1 MALPLPRLR
10 LSVIRELLSSQAA
23 GGQILMLA
31 AAAAMGIANSK
42 LAEDYF
48 HLLHVDVGPMSLL
61 HWINDALMALF
72 FLLVGCE
79 IKREFVD
86 GEMASWPRRI
96 LPGVAA
102 AAGMAVPALVFLG
115 LNLDAPANMKGWAI
129 PTATDIAFAL
139 GVMALLG
146 DKVPGSLKLLLTA
159 IAVIDDLGAIVVIAA
174 VYTEGVDLMALAA
187 AAGLCGL
194 LAVLN
199 WRRVQVVWP
208 YLLVGAALWVAVH
221 ASGIHATLA
230 GVITALALPI
240 QPSPGVPEIRDSPL
254 LRVEHGI
261 APWVAFAIVP
271 IFGFANAGVD
281 VRGLSLDTAINPL
294 VMGIAAGLVFGK
306 MIGIFGAIMTLVKLD
321 IVDMPANANV
331 WQIWGLSLLCGI
343 GFTMSLFI
351 GALAFPLHPLL
362 VEEAKLGVLTG
373 SLVAAVLGYTV
384 LRLVSP
390 AASPAI
396 SPAAS
401 PKRP

>member
-31 AAAAMGIANSK
+31 AAAAMGIANSS

-48 HLLHVDVGPMSLL
+48 HLLHVDVGPMNLL
-61 HWINDALMALF
+61 HWINDALMAVF

-86 GEMASWPRRI
+86 GEMATWPRRI

-102 AAGMAVPALVFLG
+102 AAGMAAPALVFLG
-115 LNLDAPANMKGWAI
+115 LNLDAPANLKGWAI

-146 DKVPGSLKLLLTA
+146 DRVPASLKLLLTA
-159 IAVIDDLGAIVVIAA
+159 IAVIDDLGAIVMIAA
-174 VYTEGVDLMALAA
+174 VYTEGVDLAALAA
-187 AAGLCGL
+187 AVGLCGL

-230 GVITALALPI
+230 GVITALTLPI

-281 VRGLSLDTAINPL
+281 VRGLSLDAAINPL

-306 MIGIFGAIMTLVKLD
+306 MIGICGTIMTLVKLN
-321 IVDMPANANV
+321 IVDMPANANG

-351 GALAFPLHPLL
+351 SALAFG
-362 VEEAKLGVLTG
+362 EGSSQEAAAKLGIIAG
-373 SLVAAVLGYTV
+373 SVAAALAGVTV
-384 LRLVSP
+384 LLYC
-390 AASPAI
+390 
-396 SPAAS
+396 
-401 PKRP
+401 KRGD